1 MFETLTDR
9 LNQTFANLT
18 NRGQLGETDVDE
30 AMREVR
36 RALLEA
42 DVNFRVVRDF
52 VSSVRERAVGEEVL
66 KSLTPAQ
73 TVISIVNEELIKI
86 LGEEPASLTS
96 APSGTTVIMLVG
108 LQGSGK
114 TTHVG
119 KLARHLRSQ
128 GRNPLLV
135 AADVYRPA
143 AIDQLQTLGAQLD
156 MPVYEEGIDETPLKI
171 VQNALKH
178 ARDRGQDPVLVD
190 TAGRLQI
197 DDRMMSEL
205 EELEREI
212 KPTEIL
218 LVADAMTGQE
228 AVNVAEEFNRR
239 LNITGLILTKMDG
252 DARGGA
258 ALSIRSVTGIPIK
271 FIGTGERLDALEQF
285 YPDRLASRILGMGDV
300 LSLIERAQE
309 QVSEEEQAALEERLG
324 EGQFDLEDFLDQ
336 LQRIKN
342 MGPLSQLLEMIPG
355 VGSIMRDQEVEVGDD
370 DFKHIEAIIQSMTP
384 TERRFP
390 DIIKKSRRDRI
401 AMGAGVSSQ
410 EVRGLLKQFSDM
422 KQMMSQFGLIGGKQG
437 GKGRKRGMMSRM
449 PGALGQVG
457 DARDM
462 MKAMEQQ
469 GIDPSQL
476 GGMPGMSGG
485 LPGMSPGDLEAMM
498 GGSGQPLNKLNP
510 RKSKKEKR
518 SKQSKKQRSSRSK
531 RRR

>member
-18 NRGQLGETDVDE
+18 SRGQLSESDVDE

-52 VSSVRERAVGEEVL
+52 VASVRERAVGEDVL

-86 LGEEPASLTS
+86 LGDEPVPLTS
-96 APSGTTVIMLVG
+96 ATSGPTIIMLVG

-114 TTHVG
+114 TTHIG
-119 KLARHLRSQ
+119 KLARHLRAQ

-143 AIDQLQTLGAQLD
+143 AVNQLQTLGNQLEI
-156 MPVYEEGIDETPLKI
+156 PVYEEGVAEKPLKI
-171 VQNALKH
+171 VRNALKH
-178 ARDRGQDPVLVD
+178 AGDRGQDPILID

-197 DDRMMSEL
+197 DAAMMEEL

-239 LNITGLILTKMDG
+239 LDVTGLILTKMDG

-271 FIGTGERLDALEQF
+271 FIGTGERLDALEAF

-300 LSLIERAQE
+300 LSLIERAQQ
-309 QVSEEEQAALEERLG
+309 QVTEEEQAAFEERLG
-324 EGQFDLEDFLDQ
+324 EGQFDLEDFLEQ

-342 MGPLSQLLEMIPG
+342 MGPLSQLMEMIPG
-355 VGSIMRDQEVEVGDD
+355 VGSMMRNQDVQIGDD
-370 DFKHIEAIIQSMTP
+370 EFKHIEAIIQSMTP
-384 TERRFP
+384 QERRFP
-390 DIIKKSRRDRI
+390 DIIRKSRRDRI
-401 AMGAGVSSQ
+401 AMGAGVGSQ
-410 EVRGLLKQFSDM
+410 DVRALLKQFSDM
-422 KQMMSQFGLIGGKQG
+422 KQMMSQFGLIGGQA
-437 GKGRKRGMMSRM
+437 KGRKRGLMSRM
-449 PGALGQVG
+449 PGGLGQVG
-457 DARDM
+457 SARDM
-462 MKAMEQQ
+462 MKAMQEQ

-476 GGMPGMSGG
+476 GGMPGMGGG
-485 LPGMSPGDLEAMM
+485 LPGMAPGDLEALM
-498 GGSGQPLNKLNP
+498 GGGQQLTKLERRNP
-510 RKSKKEKR
+510 KKAKQ
-518 SKQSKKQRSSRSK
+518 QSKKQRPARSK